1 MNVGE
6 RPTQLTV
13 RIRPEHIAEAVARD
27 SNKCAIAQAIKDA
40 YPRFSRISVDI
51 ATIRVSDGTRG
62 LRSMYFTP
70 PSLQKFILNFDRGNK
85 ASLKPLV
92 TRCIAGHVVPIAKI
106 TDVEKKAKRKKYA
119 KAYKDKQ
126 HKRAKVVRERV
137 KMLKNNHGEGRV
149 PIVSGGKLPPIAQ
162 GKFRTFGLRT
172 LMV

>member
-13 RIRPEHIAEAVARD
+13 RVRKEHIADAVARD

-51 ATIRVSDGTRG
+51 ATIRVSDHSRG
-62 LRSMYFTP
+62 LRAMYFTP
-70 PSLQKFILNFDRGNK
+70 PVLQNFILNFDRGNK
-85 ASLKPLV
+85 ANLKPLV
-92 TRCIAGHVVPIAKI
+92 TRCVAGHVVPISKD
-106 TDVEKKAKRKKYA
+106 TPEEKAKKRVKYA
-119 KAYKDKQ
+119 KLKVKQ
-126 HKRAKVVRERV
+126 AKRSKAVRARL
-137 KMLKNNHGEGRV
+137 KMLKQNGGPGRV
-149 PIVSGGKLPPIAQ
+149 PVVSGGKLPPVAQ

>member
-1 MNVGE
+1 MNVGK

-13 RIRPEHIAEAVARD
+13 RIRPEHISEAVARD

-70 PSLQKFILNFDRGNK
+70 PVLQKFILNFDQGDK
-85 ASLKPLV
+85 SQLKPLV
-92 TRCIAGHVVPIAKI
+92 TRCVAGHVIPIVKHTPEI
-106 TDVEKKAKRKKYA
+106 KEKKRKYA
-119 KAYKDKQ
+119 AKAKTKQ
-126 HKRAKVVRERV
+126 NKRAKVVRERL
-137 KMLKNNHGEGRV
+137 KMLKQNGGAGKV